1 MTWVY
6 SILADAILV
15 LHALIVFFNLGAL
28 PAIWIGHFRGW
39 RFARNFWFRMGHL
52 ALIAFIAAESFVG
65 AICPLT
71 TWEDQL
77 RVKAGMDPRY
87 HGSFVQ
93 HWVQWLIFYNADQ
106 RIFAIG
112 YGVFFALVLVTLY
125 LVKPHGPKWQDK
137 VELSARLHK

>member
-1 MTWVY
+1 MTFVY
-6 SILADAILV
+6 SFLADAILV
-15 LHALIVFFNLGAL
+15 IHALIVFFNLGAL

-39 RFARNFWFRMGHL
+39 GFARNFWFRMAHL
-52 ALIAFIAAESFVG
+52 ALIGFVAAESVMG

-77 RVKAGMDPRY
+77 RIKAGLDPRY

-106 RIFAIG
+106 KVFAIG
-112 YGVFFALVLVTLY
+112 YGVFFALVLITLFV
-125 LVKPHGPKWQDK
+125 VKPRRPKFW
-137 VELSARLHK
+137 ARND

>member
-1 MTWVY
+1 MTFVY
-6 SILADAILV
+6 SFLADAILV
-15 LHALIVFFNLGAL
+15 IHALIVFFNVGAL

-39 RFARNFWFRMGHL
+39 SFARNFWFRMAHL
-52 ALIAFIAAESFVG
+52 ALIAFIAAESALG

-77 RVKAGMDPRY
+77 RIKAGLDPRY

-93 HWVQWLIFYNADQ
+93 HWVHWLIFYNADQ

-112 YGVFFALVLVTLY
+112 YGVFFALVLLTLFV
-125 LVKPHGPKWQDK
+125 VKPRRPNWQRTK
-137 VELSARLHK
+137 VSVPAA

>member
-1 MTWVY
+1 MTFVY
-6 SILADAILV
+6 SFLADAILV
-15 LHALIVFFNLGAL
+15 IHAVIVFFNLGAL

-39 RFARNFWFRMGHL
+39 RFARNFWFRMVHL
-52 ALIAFIAAESFVG
+52 ALIAFIAAESALG

-77 RVKAGMDPRY
+77 RVKAGLDPRY

-93 HWVQWLIFYNADQ
+93 HWVHWLIFYNADQ

-112 YGVFFALVLVTLY
+112 YGVFFALVLVTLFA
-125 LVKPHGPKWQDK
+125 VKPRTPGWRERKA
-137 VELSARLHK
+137 SSSTT